1 MGKKK
6 STNKKRKK
14 NRCEEINY
22 QNTANDLNNN
32 NKESSQESDCEE
44 SFDNEKENLTEH
56 NNNESQENLDNEK
69 NQKNPQNDNQNNN
82 NNEENTQNDN
92 PNNNNFDFSNISAD
106 DLFSLHLLS
115 LQYMANIINIIS
127 EGIFLDSTIQGFR
140 LVLERY
146 TGNNDAD
153 NNNADQNN
161 ANNAQN
167 PQNDPDLLGLECT
180 YGFFMSKLIF
190 TYVAFARYEDLL
202 RRKSEGTINYS
213 LQPNEDI
220 NTGNI
225 LGILALCYTLK
236 GAHGIAERNR
246 NQPIFGI

>member
-1 MGKKK
+1 MSKKK
-6 STNKKRKK
+6 GTNKKRKK

-22 QNTANDLNNN
+22 QNATKDLNNN
-32 NKESSQESDCEE
+32 NQENFKDTKSDD
-44 SFDNEKENLTEH
+44 SLNNGKENLNQQN
-56 NNNESQENLDNEK
+56 NNNEENS
-69 NQKNPQNDNQNNN
+69 QNDNQNNN
-82 NNEENTQNDN
+82 C
-92 PNNNNFDFSNISAD
+92 NNFDFSNISTD

-115 LQYMANIINIIS
+115 IQYMANIISIIS

-140 LVLERY
+140 LILERY
-146 TGNNDAD
+146 NGNNGT

-161 ANNAQN
+161 VNNTQN

-180 YGFFMSKLIF
+180 YGFFTSKLIF

-202 RRKSEGTINYS
+202 RRKSEGTISYS

-236 GAHGIAERNR
+236 GAYGIAERNR

>member
-1 MGKKK
+1 MSKKK
-6 STNKKRKK
+6 GTNKKRKK

-22 QNTANDLNNN
+22 QNATKDLNNN
-32 NKESSQESDCEE
+32 NEENFQDSKSDD
-44 SFDNEKENLTEH
+44 SLINDKENLNQQN
-56 NNNESQENLDNEK
+56 NNNESQENLNNEK
-69 NQKNPQNDNQNNN
+69 NEENSQNDNQNNN
-82 NNEENTQNDN
+82 C
-92 PNNNNFDFSNISAD
+92 NNFDFSNISAD

-115 LQYMANIINIIS
+115 IQYMANIINIIS

-146 TGNNDAD
+146 TGNNDT

-161 ANNAQN
+161 VNNNQN
-167 PQNDPDLLGLECT
+167 PQTDPDLLGLECT

-190 TYVAFARYEDLL
+190 TYVAFARYEDLV